1 MLRLFTPVARL
12 PAGVVPL
19 RMHESQH
26 KVLHLEVLRCPHAG
40 VKPRL
45 SGNPLSSA
53 SSLAACWAEWLAAG
67 TKPSEACTTVCRPL
81 LLLGSRLHSNTF
93 RQYVYALDEL
103 ATHDWQAAPAGHACC
118 SPVACSGC
126 RALHLGCASPWL
138 VRCLIGRHA
147 ARPRAAACNSD
158 SFGVMAVHGSLQL
171 ADLLQWWRSGWLSAT
186 AHTCSV
192 PQAITYA
199 KYS

>member
-1 MLRLFTPVARL
+1 MLRLFTPVVRL

-40 VKPRL
+40 VKPQL

-103 ATHDWQAAPAGHACC
+103 ATHDLPGSTCWSCLLQPCRVQWLQGVAPRVCQPVAREVLDWQACRQAACC
-118 SPVACSGC
+118 
-126 RALHLGCASPWL
+126 R
-138 VRCLIGRHA
+138 
-147 ARPRAAACNSD
+147 
-158 SFGVMAVHGSLQL
+158 LQF
-171 ADLLQWWRSGWLSAT
+171 
-186 AHTCSV
+186 
-192 PQAITYA
+192 
-199 KYS
+199 